1 MSRDLLPWPLPVQ
14 DVSTGAVTYAPNLG
28 KLTKRFRTMWQAQDY
43 EAGARYRLRGHGLH
57 SEASVETREGWCDM
71 NQIVAEH
78 YAPAVPAPE
87 EKTPFMQ
94 YLGQRM
100 KDAAATGL
108 TDAEILARAT
118 A

>member
-1 MSRDLLPWPLPVQ
+1 MSRALLPWPLPVQ

-28 KLTKRFRTMWQAQDY
+28 KLTKRFRTMYQAQDY

-57 SEASVETREGWCDM
+57 SEASVETRDGWCDM
-71 NQIVAEH
+71 DQIVAEH
-78 YAPAVPAPE
+78 YAPAAPAPE
-87 EKTPFMQ
+87 EKTTFTQ
-94 YLGQRM
+94 YLGQRI
-100 KDAAATGL
+100 KAANGL